1 MKNQSSNLHPRN
13 LHQGRYDLEALAGSS
28 PGLKEFIFTNPH
40 GNLTLD
46 FANPKAVKAL
56 NQALLKHFYQVEFWE
71 IPDGFLCP
79 PIPGRADYVHYSAD
93 LLADGNSGKIPIGPK
108 ISVLDIGTGANLI
121 YPLLGVASYNWSFV
135 GSEFNPEAIKSAQ
148 KIIASNPN
156 VHGKIEVRNQSDDS
170 KIFSNIIQ
178 PDEFFDLTICNP
190 PFHESAQAAQEGSKR
205 KIKNLTGKSVKSA
218 PLNFGGQAD
227 ELWTAGGEKEFIG
240 KMILESAQFKNQ
252 VYWFTTLVSKSENLK
267 SIHFQLERAGA
278 FSQKT
283 INMAQGNKQSRFV
296 AWTFLNEKQQDAWKK
311 FRWY

>member
-1 MKNQSSNLHPRN
+1 LKNQSSNLHPRN
-13 LHQGRYDLEALAGSS
+13 LHQGRYELEALAGSS
-28 PGLKEFIFTNPH
+28 PKLKEFIFTNAH

-56 NQALLKHFYQVEFWE
+56 NQALLKHFYLVEFWE

-79 PIPGRADYVHYSAD
+79 PIPGRADYIHYSAD
-93 LLADGNSGKIPIGPK
+93 LLAETNSGKIPKGPK

-121 YPLLGVASYNWSFV
+121 YPILGSAIYDWGFV
-135 GSEFNPEAIKSAQ
+135 GSELNPEAMKSAQ
-148 KIIASNPN
+148 KIMNGNPN
-156 VHGKIEVRNQSDDS
+156 LQGKIEVRNQPDDA
-170 KIFSNIIQ
+170 KIFSNILQ
-178 PDEFFDLTICNP
+178 PNEFFDLTICNP

-227 ELWTAGGEKEFIG
+227 ELWTAGGELAFIR
-240 KMILESAQFKNQ
+240 KMILESSQFKNQ

-267 SIHFQLERAGA
+267 SIHLQLERVGA